1 MNLRNFDGPT
11 IIYSHGRDKQNMKL
25 AEEFKK
31 IAGDIKIIDKDEEKE
46 IYSHDI
52 GDVPTIMTKTFFEIQ
67 PDFVVQPKN
76 VAEIKQVLAFAN
88 DRKVPVI
95 PRGAASW
102 GFGGV
107 IPTRAGIVIDLSPFR
122 KILYLNKAQK
132 TVTVEA
138 GARWS
143 DIDIVAKKEGLC
155 LMTYPSSKFSTVAGW
170 IATGGYGINSFRYG
184 HLIQQIVSMTVVTPS
199 GETKKI
205 TPTDPDFMYFAST
218 EGVFGVIVEV
228 NLKLRDVPQA
238 SYPHLFYFAGDAAA
252 FEFIEKFVQSRDAQS
267 IKPNVIRF
275 LDENHLN
282 DVNELMHTQVFKKS
296 AGVLVEFS
304 SLEDDE
310 KFLKAIA
317 RTGNLDEAPRYVAS
331 YLWNERLFGMK
342 TKRLGPTILASES
355 IIPLSAAAGFIKKA
369 KKLGANFGVE
379 IFIDSYIL
387 DEKTALIMTNF
398 LCDSRKKRYYI
409 DLPLQTMLTQ
419 TAVSLGAEPYGLG
432 IWNAAFINHLY
443 NAEKKRDLLA
453 YKAKIDPN
461 NIMNP
466 GKFFDIQSK
475 FGNIPAFIFR
485 PAVFSFSINLLIL
498 LSPVV
503 GKIATLLLGKDQ
515 KVDNLD
521 FELTT
526 HACAKCGN
534 CIAVCPAYL
543 VTKNEEVTAKGKIAL
558 AKKLIEGRPITR
570 EEAENVFMCMHCK
583 ACEEICQTNLELMTL
598 WDALEK
604 RVESKFGRPE
614 DKISEFL
621 KKVDDSKD
629 YWEMVDRNN

>member
-1 MNLRNFDGPT
+1 
-11 IIYSHGRDKQNMKL
+11 MKL
-25 AEEFKK
+25 LEEFKK
-31 IAGDIKIIDKDEEKE
+31 IAGDIKIIAKKEEKE
-46 IYSHDI
+46 MYSHDI
-52 GDVPTIMTKTFFEIQ
+52 GDVPTIMTKTFFKIQ
-67 PDFVVQPKN
+67 PDFVVQPKS
-76 VAEIKQVLAFAN
+76 AEEVKKVLEFAN
-88 DRKVPVI
+88 EKKVPVI

-107 IPTRAGIVIDLSPFR
+107 IPTNGGIVVDLSPFR
-122 KILYLNKAQK
+122 KILYLNKGQK

-143 DIDIVAKKEGLC
+143 DIDILAKKVGLC
-155 LMTYPSSKFSTVAGW
+155 LMTYPSSKFSTVGGW

-184 HLIQQIVSMTVVTPS
+184 HLSSQIVSITVIMPS
-199 GETKKI
+199 GESRKI
-205 TPTDPDFMYFAST
+205 TPTDPDFMYFIST
-218 EGVFGVIVEV
+218 EGEFGIIVEV

-238 SYPHLFYFAGDAAA
+238 SYPHLFYFLSDNAA
-252 FEFIEKFVQSRDAQS
+252 FEFIEKFVKSKDAQ
-267 IKPNVIRF
+267 IAKPNVIRF

-282 DVNELMHTQVFKKS
+282 DVNELMHSHVFKNS

-304 SLEDDE
+304 NPEDDE
-310 KFLKAIA
+310 KFLKAVA
-317 RTGNLDEAPRYVAS
+317 QTGNLDEAPRYVAS

-355 IIPLSAAAGFIKKA
+355 IISIASAAGFIAKA

-379 IFIDSYIL
+379 IFIDSYII
-387 DEKTALIMTNF
+387 DEKTTLIMTNF

-419 TAVSLGAEPYGLG
+419 TAVSMGAEPYGLG

-443 NAEKKRDLLA
+443 NSEKKSDLLA
-453 YKAKIDPN
+453 YKAKVDPN

-466 GKFFDIQSK
+466 GKFFGIQSK
-475 FGNIPAFIFR
+475 FFNIPAVVFR
-485 PAVFSFSINLLIL
+485 PGIFSFSINMLIL
-498 LSPVV
+498 LSPLV

-515 KVDNLD
+515 KVDSLD

-543 VTKNEEVTAKGKIAL
+543 VTGNEEVTAKGKIAL
-558 AKKLIEGRPITR
+558 AKKLIEGRPVTK

-583 ACEEICQTNLELMTL
+583 GCEEICQTNLELMML

-604 RVESKFGRPE
+604 RVEAQFGRPE
-614 DKISEFL
+614 DKISQFL
-621 KKVDDSKD
+621 KRVDDSKE

>member
-1 MNLRNFDGPT
+1 MELV
-11 IIYSHGRDKQNMKL
+11 
-25 AEEFKK
+25 EEFRK
-31 IAGDIKIIDKDEEKE
+31 IADEIKIIDKAEEKE
-46 IYSHDI
+46 MYSHDI
-52 GDVPTIMTKTFFEIQ
+52 GDVPAIMTKTFFEIQ

-76 VAEIKQVLAFAN
+76 AEEIKKVLAFAN
-88 DRKVPVI
+88 DKKIPVI

-107 IPTRAGIVIDLSPFR
+107 IPTKGGIVIDLSPFR
-122 KILYLNKAQK
+122 RITYLNRPQK

-143 DIDIVAKKEGLC
+143 DIDILAKKEGLC

-170 IATGGYGINSFRYG
+170 LATGGYGINSFRYG
-184 HLIQQIVSMTVVTPS
+184 HLSRQIVSITVIMPS
-199 GETKKI
+199 GESKKI
-205 TPTDPDFMYFAST
+205 TPADQDFQYFVST
-218 EGVFGVIVEV
+218 EGEFGIIVEV
-228 NLKLRDVPQA
+228 NLKLRDVPQG
-238 SYPHLFYFAGDAAA
+238 SYPHLFYFQDDNAG
-252 FEFIEKFVQSRDAQS
+252 FSFIENFVK
-267 IKPNVIRF
+267 IKDTRNINANVIRF
-275 LDENHLN
+275 LDANHLN
-282 DVNELMHTQVFKKS
+282 DVNELLHSQVFKKS
-296 AGVLVEFS
+296 AGVLLEFDS
-304 SLEDDE
+304 IEEDQ
-310 KFLKAIA
+310 KFIKYMEQV
-317 RTGNLDEAPRYVAS
+317 GNIEEAPRYVAS

-342 TKRLGPTILASES
+342 TKRLGPTILASEC
-355 IIPLSAAAGFIKKA
+355 IIPIDSVADFITKA

-387 DEKTALIMTNF
+387 DEKIALIMTNF
-398 LCDSRKKRYYI
+398 LCDSRKFKYYI
-409 DLPLQTMLTQ
+409 NLPLAMMLTQ
-419 TAVSLGAEPYGLG
+419 TAVSMGAEPYGLG

-443 NAEKKRDLLA
+443 DREKKQDLAA
-453 YKAKIDPN
+453 YKAKVDPN

-466 GKFFDIQSK
+466 GKFFGIKSK
-475 FGNIPAFIFR
+475 LLNIPALVFVPGVFGIFMK
-485 PAVFSFSINLLIL
+485 ILIL
-498 LSPVV
+498 LSPVI
-503 GKIATLLLGKDQ
+503 GRAATVLLGKEQ

-558 AKKLIEGRPITR
+558 AKKLIEGRPVTK

-583 ACEEICQTNLELMTL
+583 ACEEICQTNLELMLL

-614 DKISEFL
+614 NKISDFL

-629 YWEMVDRNN
+629 YWEMVERNN